1 MIIMRKKFRLCLHPH
16 PQQQQHHQHNNIC
29 RNNTLVQSL
38 ASFLK
43 KKSSEIIKRYFL
55 CSNLYLQRKLNKLI
69 SRICNNMKYD
79 VICEWEKI

>member
-1 MIIMRKKFRLCLHPH
+1 MRKKFRLCLHPH